1 MGPKQPTVPSE
12 CRVSAWLLA
21 GDSSPTVLFPAPG
34 GGGSGEDS
42 PRGPGP
48 PSLSQASPSV
58 SGRMNGATARNVSG
72 EDERILGLDLEMQ
85 THRCLFVQQR
95 DKYKR
100 VLPSVLLGRWE
111 VSGVPRRVGQA
122 APGITAPEYSSGQP
136 PAPAPISVISAERLL
151 SLALCPALGPTPVI
165 QGLTRARQTRVSA
178 PYAPVFLQA
187 NRRPVRVA
195 AGAGGEPKQ
204 GQSAGWG
211 QGLGRASP
219 SRGVEV
225 GT

>member
-1 MGPKQPTVPSE
+1 MPSE

-122 APGITAPEYSSGQP
+122 APGITAPGYSSGQP
-136 PAPAPISVISAERLL
+136 PAPSPAPAPISVISAERLL
-151 SLALCPALGPTPVI
+151 SLALCPALGPAPVI

-195 AGAGGEPKQ
+195 AGAGGNLSRDRAP
-204 GQSAGWG
+204 GG
-211 QGLGRASP
+211 GRA
-219 SRGVEV
+219 
-225 GT
+225 